1 MDFRVRVATSDME
14 SSNRDGVMFDL
25 VETKLSGFSIRVGK
39 RLDGGTKSVGIEFDD
54 SINS

>member
-1 MDFRVRVATSDME
+1 MDFRVGVATSDVK

-25 VETKLSGFSIRVGK
+25 VETNLSGFSIRVGK
-39 RLDGGTKSVGIEFDD
+39 RLDGGMRRVGIEFDD